1 MVYMDNNRTEKATIN
16 IGIMELAQIDLL
28 VENMIYTNRSD
39 FIRTAIRNQL
49 EMHKSDIERLY
60 LQTKANSFEPE
71 SQVQGGIGIYRLRK
85 AALSDAMKSNKKLHI
100 MVMGILLI
108 DKDISPELFEATVES
123 IKIYGKIQ
131 AQKSILELINRKGI
145 KSD

>member
-1 MVYMDNNRTEKATIN
+1 MDNNRTEKATIN

-49 EMHKSDIERLY
+49 EMHKVDIEKLY
-60 LQTKANSFEPE
+60 LQTKTNSFEPAN
-71 SQVQGGIGIYRLRK
+71 QVLGGIGIYRLNK
-85 AALSDAMKSNKKLHI
+85 AALLQAKDEAKTLHI

-108 DKDISPELFEATVES
+108 DKDISPELFEATVKS

-131 AQKSILELINRKGI
+131 APRPILESINKKGI
-145 KSD
+145 KM